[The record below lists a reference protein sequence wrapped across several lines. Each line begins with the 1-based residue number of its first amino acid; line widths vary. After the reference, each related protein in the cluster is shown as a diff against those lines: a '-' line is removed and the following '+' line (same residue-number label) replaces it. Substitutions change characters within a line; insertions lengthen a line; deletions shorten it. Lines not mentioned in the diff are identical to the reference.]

1 MHLSVNSYVLIRE
14 HCYSLRDNLARLTT
28 SKAFPSSITPTSLCL
43 AAGIRADVRALQSVR
58 DGAPRGKSCSRA
70 SLVRPAMAA
79 PNRLCETPSHGPHR
93 QALRQASPRSMIGAL
108 GQCFPSLARRASRAI
123 ELGRNSQMRRRQPDP
138 LRPHVM
144 HVRKDRRNRAH
155 LARRLGFP
163 NGKIKIHDENLVQ
176 TIVDGKNA
184 DCRLGKLRIHLV
196 STRGH
201 SLILLCQECGWFS
214 TDRLKPLLRR
224 RWC

>member
-1 MHLSVNSYVLIRE
+1 MYLSVNTPLVLDSGR
-14 HCYSLRDNLARLTT
+14 RLTT

-43 AAGIRADVRALQSVR
+43 AAGIRADVRASQSVR
-58 DGAPRGKSCSRA
+58 DGAPREKSCSRA

-93 QALRQASPRSMIGAL
+93 RALRQASPRSFGAL

-123 ELGRNSQMRRRQPDP
+123 ELGRNSQVRRRQPDP

-144 HVRKDRRNRAH
+144 HVRKDGCNRAH

-163 NGKIKIHDENLVQ
+163 NGRIKIRDENLVQ